1 MMLDNLLLSTA
12 LVGSAIAGIWDL
24 KTTEI
29 PDQVPYAMMAI
40 GIVIHIVKSIVTSS
54 YVPILNSCIVGLS
67 FLGFGFLMYYT
78 GQWGGGDAKLLSAIG
93 FLLPTF
99 PTRTMFPF
107 SVSFL
112 LNLFFVGAIYM
123 IIYAIALSFLE
134 RDVITRFVNDIK
146 ASSKMLALNF
156 CGVWLTMILST
167 FLLSKI
173 FYVGL
178 GISELLTFSIT
189 SIFCILTLFFLLKFV
204 KAVEE
209 VAFKKKIPV
218 SELKVGDVLASSRLW
233 EGITKEELIK
243 IKKSGKKYVWV
254 KTGVRFGPSFIL
266 ALIFTIVFGDFLPLL
281 LSLTS

>member
-243 IKKSGKKYVWV
+243 IKKSGKRYVWV